1 MSTITVNIANT
12 VGQESA
18 IKANGG
24 PVFTVKVT
32 CPARALPP
40 THAGEAQEI
49 NGFGRVTSGPVKG
62 HEVLY
67 KLASVIG

>member
-1 MSTITVNIANT
+1 MSTITINISNT

-18 IKANGG
+18 IEANGS
-24 PVFTVKVT
+24 PIFQVKVT

-40 THAGEAQEI
+40 TLAGEPQEI

-67 KLASVIG
+67 KLASVVS